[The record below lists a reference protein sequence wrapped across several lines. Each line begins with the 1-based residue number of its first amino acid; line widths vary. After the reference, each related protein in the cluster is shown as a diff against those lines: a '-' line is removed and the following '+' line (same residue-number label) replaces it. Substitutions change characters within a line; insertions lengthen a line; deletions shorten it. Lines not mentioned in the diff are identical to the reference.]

1 MTAGTGPVRGGYAP
15 VLVIPGVLD
24 RDHCRRLIRH
34 WETSEKIRGA
44 VSTQCEGSAVKATIK
59 VRDDVPILGPE
70 LLDPLRQAFLAKV
83 LPEIQRAFQF
93 RVTQVESMRIGCYDA
108 ASSGFFGPHRDN
120 TTPYTAHRKFALTLN
135 LNTGEYEGGE
145 LRFPEC
151 GETLFAPEAGGAVV
165 FSCSLLHEALRVRNG
180 RRFGLFTF
188 FFDDVGAEQVRR
200 MLADEARKRP
210 GVTPEGMIAPG

>member
-1 MTAGTGPVRGGYAP
+1 MTPGAGPIRGGHAP

-24 RDHCRRLIRH
+24 AAHCRSLIRH
-34 WETSEKIRGA
+34 WEKSEKIRGA
-44 VSTQCEGSAVKATIK
+44 VSTQGEGAAVRATIK

-70 LLDPLRQAFLAKV
+70 LLTPLRQALLAKV
-83 LPEIQRAFQF
+83 LPEIHRAFQF
-93 RVTQVESMRIGCYDA
+93 QVTQVESMRIGCYDA

-120 TTPYTAHRKFALTLN
+120 TTPYTAHRRFALTLN

-151 GETLFAPEAGGAVV
+151 GEALFAPEAGGAVV
-165 FSCSLLHEALRVRNG
+165 FSCSLLHEALPVRKG

-188 FFDDVGAEQVRR
+188 FFDDAGAEQVRR
-200 MLADEARKRP
+200 MLAEEAKKRP